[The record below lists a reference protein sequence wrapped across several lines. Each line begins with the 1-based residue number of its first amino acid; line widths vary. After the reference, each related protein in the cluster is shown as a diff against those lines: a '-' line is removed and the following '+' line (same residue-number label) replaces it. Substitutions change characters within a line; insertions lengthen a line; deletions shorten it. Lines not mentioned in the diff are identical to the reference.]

1 MSIRQEIRQ
10 SFREGSIIVRLIYI
24 NAAVFL
30 FVRLADFVCH
40 LSTGSSSSLTNY
52 VAMPIDFEQ
61 MILKPWTLLTY
72 MFFHYDV
79 IHIIFNMLCLHWFGR
94 IFAGLIGTRLILRT
108 YLFGGV
114 GGAVL
119 CMLSHSLLSSGSIL
133 LGSSAA
139 VLALLAAVAVWSP
152 NHVINIVF
160 VGNVRLKF
168 YALFFLLID
177 LVSIA
182 SWDNAGGHIAHL
194 GGAFIGAIL
203 AIRWRTHGLP
213 EVSQWSVRRPLVRRT
228 KLKVVHNRPLTDAEY
243 NAQNLERTKE
253 LDRILDKVAK
263 SGYNSLSAEEKR
275 LLFDESKK

>member
-94 IFAGLIGTRLILRT
+94 IFAGRIGTRLILRT

-177 LVSIA
+177 LVSMTRG
-182 SWDNAGGHIAHL
+182 DYAGGHIALL

-203 AIRWRTHGLP
+203 AMRWRTHGLP
-213 EVSQWSVRRPLVRRT
+213 EVSQWSVRRPLMRRT

-243 NAQNLERTKE
+243 NAQKVERTKE
-253 LDRILDKVAK
+253 LDRILDKVAT
-263 SGYNSLSAEEKR
+263 SGFNSWSAEVNR
-275 LLFDESKK
+275 L